1 MKFRT
6 LTISQS
12 THQVTTGEGPDA
24 VYPPVDRMRWID
36 LTKQDN
42 DSIGVLAERFRFHPL
57 TLEDCLHF
65 DQRPKFE
72 AYDEYDFLVVH
83 GFRIDWSDVWNSS
96 ALELHIFIA
105 KDLIITIHEEPLPS
119 LDLLWNRIIADG
131 RMVSQG
137 MDYLCYLILDGLMDS
152 YFPQITEIE
161 LRLDDL
167 EDRVLSSPNSV
178 SLSEIISF
186 KRLLL
191 DLRRILLPQRDVLA
205 TLTHQSSDF
214 FSPKTEVYMRDVF
227 DHALRLHSYVESAR
241 ELVSN
246 IRDAHL
252 WAASQRTN
260 EIMKRL
266 TILSAIFLPLTFLTG
281 FFGQNF
287 TDLPVESKQLFYG
300 TIACCIILPI
310 AMMIYFV
317 RSKWF

>member
-1 MKFRT
+1 MNFRT
-6 LTISQS
+6 LTIAQT
-12 THQVTTGEGPDA
+12 THQVTFAEGADA

-36 LTKQDN
+36 LTKQDS
-42 DSIGVLAERFRFHPL
+42 DSMGILAERFCFHPL

-72 AYDEYDFLVVH
+72 AYEEYDFLVVH
-83 GFRIDWSDVWNSS
+83 GYKINWNDVASSS

-105 KDLIITIHEEPLPS
+105 KDLIITIHEEPIPA
-119 LDLLWNRIIADG
+119 LDLLWNRIAIDG
-131 RMVSQG
+131 KLVSQG

-167 EDRVLSSPNSV
+167 EDRVLSAPNSV
-178 SLSEIISF
+178 SLAEIITF

-191 DLRRILLPQRDVLA
+191 ELRRILLPQRDVMA
-205 TLTHQSSDF
+205 MLTHQSSDF
-214 FSPKTEVYMRDVF
+214 FSTKTEVYMRDVF
-227 DHALRLHSYVESAR
+227 DHALRLHSYVEGAR

-287 TDLPVESKQLFYG
+287 TDLPVESTKLFYG
-300 TIACCIILPI
+300 TLACCIILPI
-310 AMMIYFV
+310 AMMLYFV